1 MNWRAVLFLSSMW
14 WIVGAGFFFRP
25 QAMFRL
31 RFAPLGSARDGLTED
46 GEQSYKRFGIFLI
59 LIGVAFAIGLT
70 V

>member
-1 MNWRAVLFLSSMW
+1 MDWRSVLFLSMFW

-25 QAMFRL
+25 QTMFRL
-31 RFAPLGSARDGLTED
+31 RFAPLGPSGDGLTED

-59 LIGVAFAIGLT
+59 LIGVAFAIGLS